1 MQRHRFFAPPANLH
15 ESTLLLDTDES
26 HHLARVLRLLP
37 GAMVYAFDGKGTEYE
52 CEIAR
57 VHKERTELRIV
68 ARLSNEVESP
78 LQLTLGQALVK
89 GDKFDWIV
97 QKATE
102 LGVTRI
108 VPLVTEHSEF
118 KKVEGRELRLPR
130 WRKIALEATKQCGR
144 RALTEISEV
153 QSFEQFCAANTD
165 GLRLIFSE
173 RQGKRLS
180 DVPPASAV
188 TMAIGPEGGWGEGEL
203 QQATAAGFLPIHLGA
218 RILRTETAALAA
230 VTLTQ
235 YLFGDLRCG

>member
-1 MQRHRFFAPPANLH
+1 M
-15 ESTLLLDTDES
+15 
-26 HHLARVLRLLP
+26 
-37 GAMVYAFDGKGTEYE
+37 
-52 CEIAR
+52 
-57 VHKERTELRIV
+57 
-68 ARLSNEVESP
+68 
-78 LQLTLGQALVK
+78 
-89 GDKFDWIV
+89 

-108 VPLVTEHSEF
+108 VPLVTEYSEF
-118 KKVEGRELRLPR
+118 KRSRPRTAPR

-188 TMAIGPEGGWGEGEL
+188 TMAIGPEGGWGEGDL